1 MSRRGTREGSI
12 YRRNDGYWVGAMSLA
27 AGRRKVVYAKTRGE
41 VAERMKGLLKAAQD
55 GVPVATA
62 RLTVGAYLRRWING
76 AEASVRPSTHRRYEG
91 IVRCQLIPH
100 LGPISLTKLS
110 PTDLGTMYAALL
122 GEGLAPRTVGHA
134 HRVLGRALREAEVA
148 GLVGRNVARL
158 VRPPRVPQK
167 EMQTFTAEQA
177 RTLLR
182 ACEAGG
188 ERLATL
194 YAVALATGAREGELL
209 VLRWK
214 DVDWDAGA
222 IRIRRTM
229 LRTRSGLQIGEPKTA
244 SARRTIPLGR
254 ATMEALRGHRLTQAE
269 ERLGIGLGPATVA
282 DLVFASKVGTLID
295 PSNLLA
301 NSYYPLLNRIGLPRL
316 TFHALRHTAATLM
329 LEAGTH
335 IRVAAERLGHS
346 DPGVTLRVY
355 SHVSAT
361 MQREAAD
368 TLDRVLGA

>member
-1 MSRRGTREGSI
+1 M
-12 YRRNDGYWVGAMSLA
+12 
-27 AGRRKVVYAKTRGE
+27 
-41 VAERMKGLLKAAQD
+41 
-55 GVPVATA
+55 
-62 RLTVGAYLRRWING
+62 LR
-76 AEASVRPSTHRRYEG
+76 THRRYES

-100 LGPISLTKLS
+100 LGRISLTKLS
-110 PTDLGTMYAALL
+110 PTDLSTMYAALL

-182 ACEAGG
+182 AAEVAGD
-188 ERLATL
+188 RLAAL

-222 IRIRRTM
+222 IRIQRTL
-229 LRTRSGLQIGEPKTA
+229 LRTRTGLQIGEPKTA

-254 ATMEALRGHRLTQAE
+254 ATTLRGHRLTQAE
-269 ERLGIGLGPATVA
+269 ERLRLRLGKASDA
-282 DLVFASKVGTLID
+282 DLVFASEAGTLID